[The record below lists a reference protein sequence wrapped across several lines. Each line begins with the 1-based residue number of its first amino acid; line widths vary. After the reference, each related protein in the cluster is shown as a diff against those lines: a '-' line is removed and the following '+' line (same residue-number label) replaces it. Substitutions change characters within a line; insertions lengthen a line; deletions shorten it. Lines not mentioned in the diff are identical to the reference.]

1 MDQTNFALDEVMASS
16 RKIDDITK
24 AIDGIAKQ
32 TNLLALNATI
42 EAARAGEAGRGFALV
57 AAEVRELAGRS
68 ASSSADI
75 AALVSES
82 QTRIG
87 ILAKTLESLSAPDQ
101 AA

>member
-1 MDQTNFALDEVMASS
+1 MAQTNTALDEVMASS
-16 RKIDDITK
+16 QKIDDLTK

-42 EAARAGEAGRGFALV
+42 EAARACEAGRGFAVV

-75 AALVSES
+75 AQLVGES
-82 QTRIG
+82 QSRIG
-87 ILAKTLESLSAPDQ
+87 ILAKTLESLSASGQ